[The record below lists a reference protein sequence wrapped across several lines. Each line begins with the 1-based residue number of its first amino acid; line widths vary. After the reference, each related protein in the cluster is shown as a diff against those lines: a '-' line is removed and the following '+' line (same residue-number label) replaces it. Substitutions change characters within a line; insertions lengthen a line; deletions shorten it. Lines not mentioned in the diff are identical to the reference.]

1 MIVALLALALAL
13 PAIVFVVWPLIGRRE
28 PVLPLPADETRAGLE
43 SEKVQALRAIR
54 ELEAEHQAG
63 LLTDAH
69 HDALRAR
76 YEARA
81 SAVLK
86 RLDALP
92 PPTPPAAPA
101 RARAAAGARAGGRA
115 AATAPAGV
123 PARVP
128 WTQRP
133 LVLTGGALGILVF
146 GVVLGVLVVQYT
158 SPAP

>member
-28 PVLPLPADETRAGLE
+28 PVLPSPADETRAGLE
-43 SEKVQALRAIR
+43 AEKVQALRAIR
-54 ELEAEHQAG
+54 ELETEHQAG

-69 HDALRAR
+69 HDELRAR

-81 SAVLK
+81 SAVLR

-101 RARAAAGARAGGRA
+101 RARAVAGGKAGRREA
-115 AATAPAGV
+115 APAPAGP

-128 WTQRP
+128 W
-133 LVLTGGALGILVF
+133 
-146 GVVLGVLVVQYT
+146 
-158 SPAP
+158 APR